1 MNEIVP
7 MFNESLII
15 EPSDLLS
22 DYMELGIDSVLA
34 DGVLKDI
41 PLLKTMIVGGKIIL
55 NIRERNTMKNLIIFL
70 NELNSGDIDKE
81 KLKKRKK
88 ELNQDSKKAEKEL
101 GRVLIILDQTIDN
114 SKASILGK
122 LYKAYINQDIDWNL
136 FVELSEITNRL
147 YVNDLEV
154 LKLIYDNQLSDTS
167 NKKDMYRIER
177 LNALGIIE
185 LAPKSVYFAANNLRQ
200 DNYVSLN
207 DLGYIYTKIIFS

>member
-22 DYMELGIDSVLA
+22 DYMELGIDSILA
-34 DGVLKDI
+34 DGVLKEI

-55 NIRERNTMKNLIIFL
+55 NIRERNMMKNLIIFL
-70 NELNSGDIDKE
+70 NELNGGSIDKE
-81 KLKKRKK
+81 KLKKHK
-88 ELNQDSKKAEKEL
+88 EELYQNSKKAEKEL

-136 FVELSEITNRL
+136 FVELTEITNRL

-154 LKLIYDNQLSDTS
+154 LKLIYNNQLSDTS
-167 NKKDMYRIER
+167 NRADLYRIER
-177 LNALGIIE
+177 LNSLGLIGFSPNII
-185 LAPKSVYFAANNLRQ
+185 NIGRDDNRQ
-200 DNYVSLN
+200 ESYVVLN
-207 DLGYIYTKIIFS
+207 AIGNKYTKIIFS